1 VKRLTLLVLCG
12 IILLQGCTALGLVKA
27 VMPGK
32 SGTDVNANAQVGKE
46 NTQQVVANQQN
57 TKIEGENVNVSQKE
71 TDTSINTSKVDSLV
85 QNNTNVPMWY
95 LLLLVLGGYYPALK
109 RYGQVLLAQWK
120 DYFTARNLISVR
132 LRRNNITEE
141 ITMYGYGKP
150 KPKPKP
156 KPKK

>member
-1 VKRLTLLVLCG
+1 LTLLVLCG
-12 IILLQGCTALGLVKA
+12 ITLIQGCTTLGLVKA

-71 TDTSINTSKVDSLV
+71 NDTSINTSKVDSLV

-95 LLLLVLGGYYPALK
+95 LLLLVLGW
-109 RYGQVLLAQWK
+109 LLPSPQEIWAG
-120 DYFTARNLISVR
+120 FVSSMER
-132 LRRNNITEE
+132 LL
-141 ITMYGYGKP
+141 YGK
-150 KPKPKP
+150 KPNKRKT
-156 KPKK
+156 KKK